1 VTCRERS
8 LLARTSSA
16 RAKHVAVGDRSTI
29 NAVPVTKERVLAE
42 IRRTAA
48 QNDGAAVGVRR
59 FQSETGIK
67 EHEWKGKFWRTW
79 SDALLEAGFQP
90 NAAWTRRED
99 EPIIVALIALV
110 RTLGRFPSEADIKL
124 ARVADP
130 SFPTTKA
137 FRTNFGGQPA
147 RMAAVRAY
155 ISGRPEYADVLNLLP
170 PPPAIEQP
178 GVEDESVDGHVY
190 LMLSRLQSGKRY
202 KIGHTESVPR
212 RHRQV
217 ALELPEKPDIVHII
231 ATDDPT
237 GIEAYWHTRF
247 ASKRTNGEWFAL
259 TAHDVRAFKRRKF
272 M

>member
-1 VTCRERS
+1 MS
-8 LLARTSSA
+8 
-16 RAKHVAVGDRSTI
+16 
-29 NAVPVTKERVLAE
+29 VTKERVLAE

-48 QNDGAAVGVRR
+48 ENDGAAVGVRR

-79 SDALLEAGFQP
+79 SDALIEAGFQP
-90 NAAWTRRED
+90 NAAWTRRDD
-99 EPIIVALIALV
+99 EPIIVALIALI
-110 RTLGRFPSEADIKL
+110 RKLGRFPSEADIKL

-155 ISGRPEYADVLNLLP
+155 IEDRPEYVELLRLLP
-170 PPPAIEQP
+170 SAPTAEVADPRDDT
-178 GVEDESVDGHVY
+178 VEGHVY
-190 LMLSRLQSGKRY
+190 LMLSRLRSGKRY

-217 ALELPEKPDIVHII
+217 ALELPEKPDVVHVI
-231 ATDDPT
+231 ATDDPS
-237 GIEAYWHTRF
+237 GIEAYWHNRF
-247 ASKRTNGEWFAL
+247 AAKRTNGEWFAL
-259 TAHDVRAFKRRKF
+259 TADDVRAFKRRKF